1 MNSHMSNPSQTICCY
16 SLIVDSIT
24 GFNVHFYNWH
34 VYLVHVFRKFVQMK
48 KRKSFISCSFV
59 LNEIVSNSRLQNT
72 FFSQHRY
79 NNSSNEKNRASRYRF
94 FWMTPPI
101 LKYAFFALRKCPIT
115 IVNRLISVVKIF
127 LDVVKSIS

>member
-16 SLIVDSIT
+16 SHVVDSIT
-24 GFNVHFYNWH
+24 GFNVHFYNWY
-34 VYLVHVFRKFVQMK
+34 VYLVHMFRKFVQMK
-48 KRKSFISCSFV
+48 KRKSSISCSFV

-79 NNSSNEKNRASRYRF
+79 NNSSNEKNQASRYWF
-94 FWMTPPI
+94 FRMTPLI
-101 LKYAFFALRKCPIT
+101 LKCAFFALKKCPIT
-115 IVNRLISVVKIF
+115 IVNPLISLVKIF